1 MKVVKELAVTKLFKE
16 LYYISIPTEE
26 LDWPPIGIV
35 EAEDKHGIG
44 TYFVFMRLN
53 DYYYIFMQA
62 GIVKDW
68 NFKNRVVKIEF
79 DSEEPKM
86 KIHSSVTYT
95 DYLKDKLN
103 KTAEF
108 DINEQLPSIP
118 KSTEIEFECKIIVNK
133 TGLHKLKPI
142 TAEVDVGWK
151 VGEEIEVW
159 FFKDGKLIEGLKRRV
174 NKLFNRGEAVA
185 LQFTR
190 RQAEQFGLAG
200 KKKVKCFKNIPKTG
214 AVTIVVD

>member
-16 LYYISIPTEE
+16 LYLIPITTGE

-35 EAEDKHGIG
+35 EAEDKHGMG
-44 TYFVFMRLN
+44 ASFVFMRLN
-53 DYYYIFMQA
+53 DYYYIFIPS

-68 NFKNRVVKIEF
+68 NFENRIVKIEF

-86 KIHSSVTYT
+86 KIHSSITYT

-103 KTAEF
+103 KTAEL

-118 KSTEIEFECKIIVNK
+118 RGNEFLEFECKVIVNK
-133 TGLHKLKPI
+133 VGLHKLKPI
-142 TAEVDVGWK
+142 TKEIDVGWRI
-151 VGEEIEVW
+151 GEEIDVW

-174 NKLFNRGEAVA
+174 NKLFNRGEAVGI
-185 LQFTR
+185 QFTR
-190 RQAEQFGLAG
+190 RQAEEFGLVG
-200 KKKVKCFKNIPKTG
+200 KKVKCFKNLPEPG
-214 AVTIVVD
+214 VVTIVVD